1 MEEINLSAIHVIP
14 NLARRDIWE
23 HIENLFIEEIFLL
36 AWGVISQMYL
46 LVKLV
51 TIFNLE
57 ESLWRR
63 NDFVLSIEDR
73 EKRSTSR
80 KCSISVVFKLHATNS
95 NVNYVG
101 TEHWML
107 NMWKSIFVW
116 LFRINHSKEIM
127 PSQDVHL
134 SRWFDLIWFC
144 VFLNFCFWFTRNR
157 DLFSILNPDSQA

>member
-14 NLARRDIWE
+14 HLARRDIWE
-23 HIENLFIEEIFLL
+23 HIENLFIEEIFLF
-36 AWGVISQMYL
+36 AWSVNS
-46 LVKLV
+46 KC
-51 TIFNLE
+51 TCKTCDNIFNLE
-57 ESLWRR
+57 ESLWRH
-63 NDFVLSIEDR
+63 NEFVLSIEDR
-73 EKRSTSR
+73 EKRGTSR
-80 KCSISVVFKLHATNS
+80 KLSISVVFKLHATNS

-107 NMWKSIFVW
+107 SMWKSIFVW

>member
-1 MEEINLSAIHVIP
+1 MKLKDSVHGRNKFICNTCDTTFSKKGYLRTHRESVHRGNIFTCMRCDKP
-14 NLARRDIWE
+14 N
-23 HIENLFIEEIFLL
+23 
-36 AWGVISQMYL
+36 V

-63 NDFVLSIEDR
+63 NEFVLSIEDR
-73 EKRSTSR
+73 EKRGKSR
-80 KCSISVVFKLHATNS
+80 KLSISVVFKLHATNS

-144 VFLNFCFWFTRNR
+144 VF
-157 DLFSILNPDSQA
+157 